1 MAKNEKFR
9 GLTNPPLQSSR
20 ILPNLIK
27 PCNRCTLKKLFLNLF
42 LRKVM
47 VSQNPFVDKV
57 LVTENNS
64 KHKVVYN
71 VGITLRCRGEAARK
85 STCFAQRVTA
95 DLPRPYDAIQ
105 ISDCCKGT
113 F

>member
-1 MAKNEKFR
+1 MLLIANLRDGEDKNVIPMATNEKFR

-20 ILPNLIK
+20 ILPNLIM

-47 VSQNPFVDKV
+47 VSQNQFVDKV

-71 VGITLRCRGEAARK
+71 LGITWGWKKCLSGLVPGK
-85 STCFAQRVTA
+85 MG
-95 DLPRPYDAIQ
+95 L
-105 ISDCCKGT
+105 T
-113 F
+113 FELE

>member
-1 MAKNEKFR
+1 MATNEKFR

-20 ILPNLIK
+20 ILPNLVK
-27 PCNRCTLKKLFLNLF
+27 PCNRSTLKKLFLNLF

-47 VSQNPFVDKV
+47 VSQNQFVDKV

-71 VGITLRCRGEAARK
+71 VGITLG
-85 STCFAQRVTA
+85 QRSSIP
-95 DLPRPYDAIQ
+95 L
-105 ISDCCKGT
+105 
-113 F
+113 